1 MQCTDSTSIAST
13 DDVRLAVHDFGGTT
27 SRSRGESLVWAH
39 ATGFHSH
46 CYQPLAK
53 RLNELFHSYAF
64 DHRGHGAAEG
74 VDPTNLVWQ
83 HYGNDAIAAT
93 AHIYSVTNTPLI
105 GIGHSMGGATLLMA
119 AQQQP
124 HMFRALFVYEPIV
137 FPPTGFSDNFER
149 KGENPLAGGARKRRT
164 TFDSYDAALENFSV
178 KPPLNTFDHEVR
190 EQYVQYGFHDVTN
203 GVALNCAPEQEARTY
218 ETGGVAPPWDE
229 LKTIDVPIWVM
240 SGKRQPMQPS
250 FIAAHIA
257 EELPNATY
265 VQWDDLGHFGPFE
278 QPDTICSFI
287 ARTMIS

>member
-1 MQCTDSTSIAST
+1 MECTDATFISSS
-13 DDVRLAVHDFGGTT
+13 DGVRLAIHDFGGTASST
-27 SRSRGESLVWAH
+27 HSEPLVWAH
-39 ATGFHSH
+39 ATGFHAH
-46 CYQPLAK
+46 CYQPLAA
-53 RLNELFHSYAF
+53 RLGTSFRSYAF

-74 VDPTNLVWQ
+74 IDPTNLVWQ

-93 AHIYSVTNTPLI
+93 AHLYSLAKSPLI
-105 GIGHSMGGATLLMA
+105 GVGHSMGGATLLMA

-124 HMFRALFVYEPIV
+124 HMFRALFLYEPIV
-137 FPPTGFSDNFER
+137 FPPQGFSDDFER
-149 KGENPLAGGARKRRT
+149 KGENPLAGGARKRRAV
-164 TFDSYDAALENFSV
+164 FDSYDAALDNFSA
-178 KPPLNTFDHEVR
+178 KLPLNAFDEDVR
-190 EQYVQYGFHDVTN
+190 TQYVRHGFHDIAD
-203 GVALNCAPEQEARTY
+203 GIALNCAPEQEARTY

-229 LKTIDVPIWVM
+229 LHTIDVPTWVM

-257 EELPNATY
+257 EELPHATY

>member
-1 MQCTDSTSIAST
+1 MECTDSSSIFSI
-13 DDVRLAVHDFGGTT
+13 DGVRLSIHDFGGTSSDT
-27 SRSRGESLVWAH
+27 HPEPLVWAH

-46 CYQPLAK
+46 CYQPLAN
-53 RLNELFHSYAF
+53 RLGQSFRSYAF

-74 VDPTNLVWQ
+74 IDPTGLVWQ

-93 AHIYSVTNTPLI
+93 AHIYSLTQSPLI
-105 GIGHSMGGATLLMA
+105 GVGHSMGGATLLMA
-119 AQQQP
+119 AQRQP
-124 HMFRALFVYEPIV
+124 HMFRALFLYEPIV
-137 FPPTGFSDNFER
+137 FPPQGFSDDFER
-149 KGENPLAGGARKRRT
+149 KGENPLAGGARKRRAL
-164 TFDSYDAALENFSV
+164 FDSYDAALENFSA
-178 KPPLNTFDHEVR
+178 KPPLNTFDTDVR
-190 EQYVQYGFHDVTN
+190 TQYVRYGFHEVAD

-218 ETGGVAPPWDE
+218 ETGGVAPPWNE
-229 LKTIDVPIWVM
+229 LQTIDVPVWII